1 VTVFERAKTLD
12 GYAGTGLTL
21 WPNGQKALAAI
32 DAQLSEKLQALG
44 AATQHIE
51 VTDASGENSLP
62 NPTGDPRRFPDV
74 YGFPMRN
81 VRWST
86 LRSALADRYAELGGR
101 IVCDRSV
108 EEAGPGCVEFVDA
121 AGASHKEDGFDV
133 VVGADGLH
141 SKFRGWLV
149 NDGGPRDA
157 GRTIWRAIIPF
168 ADESLLPRDACSMS
182 AGAGK
187 VGFLT
192 DVGENCL
199 YWSAFATD
207 EALAAS
213 TVVRGD
219 DVKAYLLEEFAE
231 VAALGPVIRATPAES
246 ILERRV
252 ADRKPLVDKKGA
264 PAIPWARKRR
274 WWTRRPLAG
283 GTTTLLGDAMHAMIP
298 SLGQGANSS
307 FEGAYRLAAAIRD
320 ADGDYEKALRAYEQ
334 AQIARVAAIVDASA
348 RQGRMVYEDKD
359 EFMRAQGEAQDSMWG
374 VRFEDLV

>member
-1 VTVFERAKTLD
+1 METGSRRRRVNA
-12 GYAGTGLTL
+12 AG
-21 WPNGQKALAAI
+21 
-32 DAQLSEKLQALG
+32 
-44 AATQHIE
+44 
-51 VTDASGENSLP
+51 
-62 NPTGDPRRFPDV
+62 
-74 YGFPMRN
+74 N

-168 ADESLLPRDACSMS
+168 SDGFAGDLLPRDACSMS

-231 VAALGPVIRATPAES
+231 VAALGPVIRATPAEA

-264 PAIPWARKRR
+264 PAIPWAKKRR
-274 WWTRRPLAG
+274 WWTRRPLG

-320 ADGDYEKALRAYEQ
+320 ADGDYEKALRAYFRR
-334 AQIARVAAIVDASA
+334 ADIPPTSRGDAAAA
-348 RQGRMVYEDKD
+348 T
-359 EFMRAQGEAQDSMWG
+359 
-374 VRFEDLV
+374 